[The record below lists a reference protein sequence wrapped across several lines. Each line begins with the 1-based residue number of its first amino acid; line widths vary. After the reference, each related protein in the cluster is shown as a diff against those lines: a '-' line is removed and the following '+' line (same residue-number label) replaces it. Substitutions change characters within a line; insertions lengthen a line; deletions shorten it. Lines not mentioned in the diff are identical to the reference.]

1 MGTKRTVI
9 KATDGHVLT
18 DGSVYGKTLYLADGV
33 DASAFYEIT
42 DEEYAAM
49 EEAAEPVEM
58 ADEADYEAA
67 LERFGVK

>member
-1 MGTKRTVI
+1 MGKRTI
-9 KATDGHVLT
+9 ITATDGHVLT

-49 EEAAEPVEM
+49 EEPAEPPEM
-58 ADEADYEAA
+58 AEESDYLEA
-67 LERFGVK
+67 LERLGVQ